1 MKSYKLV
8 LLFRDIKRI
17 TSQLSNL
24 EKISKSME
32 TDVLTYKTMF
42 EENNA
47 TMENLS
53 EKVDVKISKL
63 NDLLQEFDVEGK
75 KLEIVISN

>member
-1 MKSYKLV
+1 M
-8 LLFRDIKRI
+8 
-17 TSQLSNL
+17 
-24 EKISKSME
+24 SKSME

-63 NDLLQEFDVEGK
+63 NNLLQEFDVKGK
-75 KLEIVISN
+75 KL